1 VSLFL
6 SLMRQKGLQRLLAA
20 SRTQPIR
27 LLLVD
32 DHALFREGLVRLLG
46 ADPEFHL
53 VGAEA
58 APDDARVALQTQQ
71 VDVLLLDYDLGQH
84 SAAEFVAD
92 LRQGGFTRKILLV
105 TAGLPDRDALHMIRA
120 GVAGIFH
127 KQHTTEDL
135 RRSIREVFDGKVLI
149 EEHYLRQLVQVVES
163 DSRAVRLTEREKQI
177 LRFLIE
183 GLANKEIAT
192 ELKISES
199 AIKAALQ
206 TLFSKTGVRTRS
218 QLVRVAL
225 EQFREEI

>member
-1 VSLFL
+1 MITHYFAKVWSVCSGQIPSSTWLVP
-6 SLMRQKGLQRLLAA
+6 RPRL
-20 SRTQPIR
+20 TT
-27 LLLVD
+27 
-32 DHALFREGLVRLLG
+32 
-46 ADPEFHL
+46 
-53 VGAEA
+53 
-58 APDDARVALQTQQ
+58 RVALQTQQ